1 MRKHS
6 FAKPMNSNQLFEQI
20 RRKRSFL
27 CIGLDSDITKIPT
40 HLFGYPD
47 PLLEFNRQIIEATH
61 DLCVA
66 YKPNM
71 AFYESRGFEGWVSL
85 ERTMQEIPQDIFTI
99 ADAKRGD
106 IGNTSTMYAKG
117 FFDQMNFDA
126 ITLSPYMGHDSV
138 TPYFNFADKWAI
150 LLALTSNEG
159 AADLQMIETANG
171 PLWQE
176 VLRRTSTWGTP
187 DNMMY
192 VIGATKAD
200 MLAKVRQTVPEHFL
214 LVPGVG
220 AQGGSLS
227 EVARN
232 GMNSKCGLLV
242 NSSRAIIYAGDDE
255 DFAETAREAAKT
267 VQLEMAQLLEEAG
280 LL

>member
-1 MRKHS
+1 
-6 FAKPMNSNQLFEQI
+6 MNRNQLFEQI
-20 RRKRSFL
+20 KRKKSFL

-47 PLLEFNRQIIEATH
+47 PVLEFNRQIIEATQ

-117 FFDQMNFDA
+117 FFDQMNFDS

-138 TPYFNFADKWAI
+138 TPYFRFANKWVI

-159 AADLQMIETANG
+159 TADIQMIDTGNG
-171 PLWQE
+171 PLWQN
-176 VLRRTSTWGTP
+176 VLRKATTWGTP
-187 DNMMY
+187 DNTMF

-200 MLAKVRQTVPEHFL
+200 MLARVREIVPEHFL

-220 AQGGSLS
+220 AQGGSLCD
-227 EVARN
+227 VARN
-232 GMNSKCGLLV
+232 GMNSQCGLLV

-255 DFAETAREAAKT
+255 DFAERARQAAKN
-267 VQLEMAQLLEEAG
+267 VQQEMAALLEEAG
-280 LL
+280 LV